1 MIRKLTDV
9 HDYLEPFRR
18 HGIRYVVEGERHFY
32 AAKEII
38 DAVDL
43 LRAVENPYDR
53 LALVCVLRSPLGG
66 LTDLQI
72 YQLHRQNRLDYRDA
86 AKLDVEEFPAT
97 LAQLYQALTR
107 LNVETKILPIGAA
120 VDRVFST
127 LPVELLAAC
136 HFHGEQAVANL
147 TKLRQQAE
155 QLGREDHYL
164 QTSDSPARTAR
175 SRGQGRRRKRARRRK
190 HGRRAH
196 HEHPQGQRLGVPHR
210 DSGRLPDRHRRTTPR
225 YGRVSFDWSTGLN
238 GMRIGRTADLA
249 GLYITEKNRLR
260 NAEEQKR
267 LLYVAMTRARE
278 HLVISCAPSGRRS
291 RGSFQAMLDSTL
303 DDSISTAQSST
314 RVSLGKGVVEIEVV
328 HRNLSAPTHAPAKAK
343 RSKTKPNWKPYV
355 DGWARRTE
363 IYEKA
368 RQTSPFLTP
377 TLSSARRRRAPKREI
392 N

>member
-1 MIRKLTDV
+1 MAQSGIECRLTTNFRSDGAILDVVNGAFEQLIQAQAGVQPPYIGIEPAPGRTSLSGGLAKVSVRKIIAADDQTDAETARRIEGESLAQWLKESVLGKAQILNPQGRDCLRRSRKMSRFLMRKLTDV

-38 DAVDL
+38 DAVNL

-53 LALVCVLRSPLGG
+53 LALVGVLRSPLGG

-72 YQLHRQNRLDYRDA
+72 YELHRQNLLDYRDA

-127 LPVELLAAC
+127 SAGGVARRLPFPRRAGGGQLNQAAP
-136 HFHGEQAVANL
+136 ASRTA
-147 TKLRQQAE
+147 RPRRIDYA
-155 QLGREDHYL
+155 
-164 QTSDSPARTAR
+164 QTSDSPTRTAR

-225 YGRVSFDWSTGLN
+225 
-238 GMRIGRTADLA
+238 
-249 GLYITEKNRLR
+249 
-260 NAEEQKR
+260 
-267 LLYVAMTRARE
+267 
-278 HLVISCAPSGRRS
+278 
-291 RGSFQAMLDSTL
+291 
-303 DDSISTAQSST
+303 
-314 RVSLGKGVVEIEVV
+314 
-328 HRNLSAPTHAPAKAK
+328 
-343 RSKTKPNWKPYV
+343 
-355 DGWARRTE
+355 
-363 IYEKA
+363 
-368 RQTSPFLTP
+368 
-377 TLSSARRRRAPKREI
+377 
-392 N
+392 